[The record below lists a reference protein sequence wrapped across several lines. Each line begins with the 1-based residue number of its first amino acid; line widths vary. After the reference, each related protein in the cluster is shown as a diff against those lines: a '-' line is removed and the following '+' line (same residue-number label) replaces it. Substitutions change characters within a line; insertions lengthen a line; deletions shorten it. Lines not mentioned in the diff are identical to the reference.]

1 VAPKVGLDTVVKRKN
16 SQPLPGIEPSN
27 PDRPVRRLVAI
38 SIELSWLLVKKKK
51 GDIYMDLKKMDVR
64 MGVR

>member
-1 VAPKVGLDTVVKRKN
+1 
-16 SQPLPGIEPSN
+16 
-27 PDRPVRRLVAI
+27 
-38 SIELSWLLVKKKK
+38 VKKKK